1 MGSRSYTNFE
11 TVVTITLHS
20 GVLIN
25 IKESCPSKSKKQ
37 SNPKAIVLKY
47 LCAFY
52 DCSLSSALRPPPLV
66 SWGGKSRVTASDG
79 WRSCS

>member
-52 DCSLSSALRPPPLV
+52 DCSLRSPPPAPHQL
-66 SWGGKSRVTASDG
+66 GRKKPGDGK
-79 WRSCS
+79 

>member
-1 MGSRSYTNFE
+1 MGSRSYTNLE

-52 DCSLSSALRPPPLV
+52 DCSLRSPPLA

-79 WRSCS
+79 WCSCS

>member
-52 DCSLSSALRPPPLV
+52 DCSLSSPPPAPRQL
-66 SWGGKSRVTASDG
+66 GRKKPGDGK
-79 WRSCS
+79 